1 MNIAIKRSL
10 VKLSVEINKNLD
22 DSMVGTTLAALY
34 MNYCDPVF
42 DSVSDEEFR
51 LAYADLK
58 SFLIHSASMD
68 AENLEKFFQE
78 HGWNEV

>member
-1 MNIAIKRSL
+1 
-10 VKLSVEINKNLD
+10 
-22 DSMVGTTLAALY
+22 